1 MKILNVP
8 VLFILASILLGSC
21 KEKSKGETFT
31 VSGKITNTGG
41 AKMVYLDETPMG
53 TRERNVVDSAVIGK
67 DGEYKLKTEATEASI
82 FNVQVNG
89 VPVASVT
96 NDAAAVTADI
106 DLEHGAMGTF
116 TRSYTIKG
124 SKASEDMK
132 AFTVSFDKELQE
144 LIQLV
149 QRGDSLQTA
158 KVPDSV
164 MTPLINQHG
173 VLVQGIQQK
182 TLEAVL
188 ASSNP
193 AAALYKLGYYQSAV
207 QSSKL
212 GLPGIEDEA
221 VNDILMTLGTKF
233 PEHTRLAGLKEA
245 AKTRQQMLAMEKQKA
260 SQSAWVG
267 KMAKEF
273 ALPDVNGKIVSL
285 SSYKGK
291 YVLVDFWASWCGPCR
306 YENPNVVNAYNK
318 FKNKNFDILGVSL
331 DEKKDRWLK
340 AIKDDKLAWTQ
351 VSDLK
356 HWQSEV
362 VSIYGFGEVGI
373 PYNILVDPEGKIIA
387 ERLRG
392 PELDAKLAEVLK

>member
-8 VLFILASILLGSC
+8 VLFVLALILLGSC

-106 DLEHGAMGTF
+106 ELEHGTRGTF
-116 TRSYTIKG
+116 TKSYAIKG

-132 AFTVSFDKELQE
+132 AFTVSFDKDLQE

-149 QRGDSLQTA
+149 QRGDSLQSA
-158 KVPDSV
+158 KAPDSV
-164 MTPLINQHG
+164 MTPLISRHG

-182 TLEAVL
+182 TLEAVV

-221 VNDILMTLGTKF
+221 VNDILITLGTKF
-233 PEHTRLAGLKEA
+233 PEHTRLASLKEA
-245 AKTRQQMLAMEKQKA
+245 AKSRQQMLAMEKQK
-260 SQSAWVG
+260 SNQSAWVG

-273 ALPDVNGKIVSL
+273 ALPDVNGKTVSL

-340 AIKDDKLAWTQ
+340 AIKDDKLTWTQ